1 MVKFTPP
8 VTILEWSH
16 TLKENK
22 QNIIDFIWMFFTSMK
37 VAVFFIILLAIVSIA
52 GTVVPQSEQTDIY
65 QNMYSPFWYNL
76 IITLG
81 VNNLYN
87 SLIYRILLAII
98 GINITICSIEH
109 TANKIKGKKTV
120 MPFDFYKNFMTVS
133 LSSAEACDKIL
144 KYLCRNGFYVKQEK
158 DNDGNVH
165 IYGEK
170 GYLKQWGPFIIH
182 ISILVIFAG
191 AIYGGITGYKDYV
204 TLIEFEGRNTYTDRN
219 NNFQVRLKD
228 FHLDLYENHRIKQY
242 FSDLEVLEGNRKIQ
256 EKTISVND
264 PLEYKGVV
272 FYQADWG
279 MAALKFSVISPDGI
293 KEDYFISLDERGN
306 TVEGNNFFILPNDWI
321 VKTGYF
327 YPDMF
332 IDGNTVKSRSYFPV
346 NPAVTLQICREFMD
360 INKIPSWQEIGLFEK
375 GISRDFEGYTFT
387 FTGVIEYTGLQ
398 IKKDPGIPVVYAGC
412 FLMMAGMIITF
423 YTFRRIIRI
432 LIKYSDKTLYAGFSG
447 KEEEYN
453 KIFLDNMKKYLT
465 EL

>member
-1 MVKFTPP
+1 MKD
-8 VTILEWSH
+8 
-16 TLKENK
+16 NK
-22 QNIIDFIWMFFTSMK
+22 KNVIDYIWMFFTSMK

-52 GTVVPQSEQTDIY
+52 GTLIPQSEQTDMY
-65 QNMYSPFWYNL
+65 QNIYSPFWYH
-76 IITLG
+76 IIIASG
-81 VNNLYN
+81 FNNLYN
-87 SLIYRILLAII
+87 SLLYRILLAII

-120 MPFDFYKNFMTVS
+120 MPLDFYKNFTNLS
-133 LSSAEACDKIL
+133 ISSAEACDKIL
-144 KYLCRNGFYVKQEK
+144 KYLCRDGFYVKQEK

-204 TLIEFEGRNTYTDRN
+204 TLLEVGQQNVYRAEKE
-219 NNFQVRLKD
+219 NFQVRLKN

-242 FSDLEVLEGNRKIQ
+242 FSDLEVLEGNRKIL

-264 PLEYKGVV
+264 PLEYKGLV

-279 MAALKFSVISPDGI
+279 MAALEFSVISPDGI
-293 KEDYFISLDERGN
+293 KEDYFIPLDERGN
-306 TVEGNNFFILPNDWI
+306 PVYGSNFFILPNDWI
-321 VKTGYF
+321 VKSGYF

-360 INKIPSWQEIGLFEK
+360 KHKEPSWHELGLFEK
-375 GISRDFEGYTFT
+375 GISSDFEGYKFT
-387 FTGVIEYTGLQ
+387 FNRVIEYTGLQ

-423 YTFRRIIRI
+423 YTSRRIIRI
-432 LIKYSDKTLYAGFSG
+432 LFKHSDKAFYAGFSG

>member
-1 MVKFTPP
+1 MKD
-8 VTILEWSH
+8 
-16 TLKENK
+16 NK
-22 QNIIDFIWMFFTSMK
+22 KNIIDSIWLFFTSMK

-52 GTVVPQSEQTDIY
+52 GTLIPQSEQTDIY
-65 QNMYSPFWYNL
+65 QHMYSPFWYNL
-76 IITLG
+76 ILTLG

-109 TANKIKGKKTV
+109 TASKIKGKKTV
-120 MPFDFYKNFMTVS
+120 MPLDFYKNFMTVS
-133 LSSAEACDKIL
+133 ISSAEICDKIL
-144 KYLCRNGFYVKQEK
+144 KYLCQNGFYVKHEK
-158 DNDGNVH
+158 DSDGNVH

-204 TLIEFEGRNTYTDRN
+204 TLVEVEQQNTYTDRN

-242 FSDLEVLEGNRKIQ
+242 CSDLEVLEGNRKIL

-264 PLEYKGVV
+264 PLEYKGVT

-279 MAALKFSVISPDGI
+279 MTALEFSVIYPDGI
-293 KEDYFISLDERGN
+293 KEDYFIPLDDSGKPAD
-306 TVEGNNFFILPNDWI
+306 GNNFFILPNDWI
-321 VKTGYF
+321 VKSGYF

-346 NPAVTLQICREFMD
+346 SPAVTLQLCREFMTG
-360 INKIPSWQEIGLFEK
+360 KEPSWVELGLFKK
-375 GISRDFEGYTFT
+375 GISRDFEGYKFT
-387 FTGVIEYTGLQ
+387 FNRVIEYTGLQ
-398 IKKDPGIPVVYAGC
+398 IKEDPGVPVVYAGC
-412 FLMMAGMIITF
+412 FLMMIGMLLTF
-423 YTFRRIIRI
+423 YTSRRIIRI
-432 LIKYSDKTLYAGFSG
+432 LFKYADKNLYAGFSG

-453 KIFLDNMKKYLT
+453 KIFLDKMKKYLI
-465 EL
+465 ELQSVL